1 MSRNSERKLE
11 NLYNEYSGERI
22 FIIGNGPSLS
32 KTQLSRL
39 GSEYTFALNK
49 INAMYDAVSWRPSF
63 YLFMK
68 STMDDEEEKFVE
80 ENIDNGSVCF
90 LNENYRSIFGNKK
103 HIYYIKRKKLAAD
116 PLTVAD
122 ISVSHVDNVDLDE
135 LSDVWGSNITKG
147 VYKQHS
153 MYPILQIVSYLGFD
167 EVYLLGCDLGFD
179 VQKPYLLFESGV
191 DPAKFISKKKFF
203 RSSLRDRTPVRS
215 IVNAV
220 LFKLMLTRPVGHLL
234 RRVTTLYEDRSHFT
248 ESYDGKIRFRDV
260 NEEISNAHRVAKRV
274 LNAEGV
280 TVYNATPGGELE
292 VYPRVD
298 FDTIVNGS

>member
-1 MSRNSERKLE
+1 MSGNSERKLE
-11 NLYNEYSGERI
+11 KLHNEYSGERI
-22 FIIGNGPSLS
+22 FIIGNGPSLT

-39 GSEYTFALNK
+39 DSEYTFALNK

-68 STMDDEEEKFVE
+68 STINDEEREYIK
-80 ENIDNGSVCF
+80 ENINNGSVCF
-90 LNENYRSIFGNKK
+90 LNEDYRSTFANQENT
-103 HIYYIKRKKLAAD
+103 YYITRKKLAAD
-116 PLTVAD
+116 PLTVAN
-122 ISVSHVDNVDLDE
+122 ISVSDIDNLDVSE
-135 LSDVWGSNITKG
+135 LLDVWESDITTG

-191 DPAKFISKKKFF
+191 DPAKFIKKKEFF
-203 RSSLRDRTPVRS
+203 KSSLRNHTPVRS
-215 IVNAV
+215 ILNAV
-220 LFKLMLTRPVGHLL
+220 LFKLMLTRPVGYLL
-234 RRVTTLYEDRSHFT
+234 EQVTSLYEDDSHFT
-248 ESYDGKIRFRDV
+248 ESYDNKIRFKDV
-260 NEEISNAHRVAKRV
+260 NTEISNAHRVAKRV